1 MPFGTLSKVELPG
14 TIYRI
19 FEIWPYLQSQ
29 STEILHY
36 INILYM
42 SYVCNTGL
50 ALARGAAEKAILIL
64 VSLSGLELLGQPTRR
79 QCRVCHA
86 WILVSERPAS
96 SNACT

>member
-1 MPFGTLSKVELPG
+1 
-14 TIYRI
+14 
-19 FEIWPYLQSQ
+19 
-29 STEILHY
+29 
-36 INILYM
+36 M

-64 VSLSGLELLGQPTRR
+64 VSLSGLELLGQPARR

-96 SNACT
+96 SKACI